1 MTEPVRGNW
10 LADPLV
16 IDCAFQAIIL
26 WSQEM
31 RGKPCL
37 PCAVSKYEQFRRT
50 FPKEGVKIVIRIR
63 ESPEQ
68 LIRCDLEFVDLQGT
82 LVARMEGCESVA
94 DGSLSAAF
102 HRTQMEVTPGHG
114 RI

>member
-1 MTEPVRGNW
+1 MTEPVRGSW
-10 LADPLV
+10 LADPLAM
-16 IDCAFQAIIL
+16 DCALQAVIL

-37 PCAVSKYEQFRRT
+37 PCAVSKYQQFRRT
-50 FPKEGVKIVIRIR
+50 FPKEGVRIVIQIR

-68 LIRCDLEFVDLQGT
+68 LIRCDVEFLDQHGA

-94 DGSLSAAF
+94 DNSLAAAF
-102 HRTQMEVTPGHG
+102 QRNQIDVSVRQST
-114 RI
+114 